1 VSVTQTF
8 SEQRQPAHRYPVLR
22 AAGYSIE
29 AYQHAVALPRVI
41 QGGRAYHLIIP
52 GPDPV
57 LLFASEDR
65 AKVDWID
72 FNIELVVGLVA
83 LITGFKLG
91 REAYEVFRPVINDL
105 TATDEKFRELTEQV
119 GEEAVRKDALSTGKR
134 VRELWA
140 HLWHNHRRTIFRTIL
155 KAVGKSLS
163 PRRLLLMLLRWM
175 IRLFSSGAAFLIE
188 LGLLI
193 IPLNHKL
200 RNAS

>member
-1 VSVTQTF
+1 MTGLQHFNETQPNAT
-8 SEQRQPAHRYPVLR
+8 RYPLLR
-22 AAGYSIE
+22 AAGCSIE
-29 AYQHAVALPRVI
+29 AYQTTVAMPRVI
-41 QGGRAYHLIIP
+41 ESGRAYHLIIP
-52 GPDPV
+52 GPEPV

-65 AKVDWID
+65 RKVDWID

-91 REAYEVFRPVINDL
+91 REAYEVFRPVINEL
-105 TATDEKFRELTEQV
+105 TATDERFRELTEQV
-119 GEEAVRKDALSTGKR
+119 GQEAVKKDALSTGKR

-140 HLWHNHRRTIFRTIL
+140 HLWRNHRRTIFRTIL

-163 PRRLLLMLLRWM
+163 RRRLLFMLLRWM

-200 RNAS
+200 RNPS

>member
-1 VSVTQTF
+1 MSTT
-8 SEQRQPAHRYPVLR
+8 PVYTEPQSPESSFVLLR
-22 AAGYSIE
+22 TAGYSIE
-29 AYQHAVALPRVI
+29 AYQQAVALPRVI
-41 QGGRAYHLIIP
+41 QSGRAYHLIIP
-52 GPDPV
+52 GPDPA

-91 REAYEVFRPVINDL
+91 REAYEVFRPVINEL
-105 TATDEKFRELTEQV
+105 TETDEQFRALTEQV
-119 GEEAVRKDALSTGKR
+119 GQEAVKRDALGTGKR

-140 HLWHNHRRTIFRTIL
+140 YLWRNHRRTIFRTIL

-163 PRRLLLMLLRWM
+163 PRRLLFMLLRWM
-175 IRLFSSGAAFLIE
+175 VRLFSSGAAFLIE

-200 RNAS
+200 RR

>member
-1 VSVTQTF
+1 MSATQHF
-8 SEQRQPAHRYPVLR
+8 SEQQQPAYTYPVLR
-22 AAGYSIE
+22 AAGYAIE
-29 AYQHAVALPRVI
+29 AYQEAVALPRVI
-41 QGGRAYHLIIP
+41 QSGRAYHLIIP
-52 GPDPV
+52 GPQPV

-119 GEEAVRKDALSTGKR
+119 GQEAVKKDALSTGKR

-140 HLWHNHRRTIFRTIL
+140 HLWR
-155 KAVGKSLS
+155 
-163 PRRLLLMLLRWM
+163 
-175 IRLFSSGAAFLIE
+175 
-188 LGLLI
+188 
-193 IPLNHKL
+193 
-200 RNAS
+200 